1 MSITNRK
8 AVKKLN
14 KLAKT
19 NSNPTVRASVY
30 NFSTEL
36 LQSVASRIVNE
47 CSTVARVVFDV
58 TPKPPGTIELE

>member
-1 MSITNRK
+1 
-8 AVKKLN
+8 
-14 KLAKT
+14 LAKT
-19 NSNPTVRASVY
+19 NSNPTVHASVY

-36 LQSVASRIVNE
+36 LQLAASRIVNE